1 MKYLLLSA
9 SLLIPALAQADSYI
23 LGAGRWTC
31 QEVVTANDAQDQGKI
46 FQAAG
51 WLLGYWSAETNYRD
65 DNFVDIVEQAGGLAI
80 FNQSVA
86 ECRKVPEGTLLYEL
100 ANSMIN
106 NTG

>member
-1 MKYLLLSA
+1 MKPLLLSL
-9 SLLIPALAQADSYI
+9 SLLVPSLAQADSYI

-31 QEVVTANDAQDQGKI
+31 QDLLTANETQDMAKV

-65 DNFVDIVEQAGGLAI
+65 NSFVDIVENAGGQAI
-80 FNQSVA
+80 FNQTLK
-86 ECRKVPEGTLLYEL
+86 ECGTAPEGTLLYEL
-100 ANSMIN
+100 ANSMIG